1 MKIEKKDLTK
11 EVLSNLFETAS
22 YGNSSCGFKTSKK
35 QRELTGVKEQYG
47 CDECA
52 EVLLRGG
59 KVWYIDYE
67 AEDPFPSDSVSN
79 YDNCTS
85 FPACGCLKYG
95 ATLDEI
101 VEHLN
106 DVMDGKWAGKY
117 NADDPRTVMCDIVKL
132 ITEDT
137 EGDMYT
143 AWNVAQ
149 AAFFGEIVYG

>member
-35 QRELTGVKEQYG
+35 QRELTGVNGQFG

-67 AEDPFPSDSVSN
+67 AEEPDASDSVSN
-79 YDNCTS
+79 YDNCTP
-85 FPACGCLKYG
+85 FGAGGCLKYS

-106 DVMDGKWAGKY
+106 DVMDGKFVGKY
-117 NADDPRTVMCDIVKL
+117 NEDDPHTTMRNIVKL
-132 ITEDT
+132 ITED
-137 EGDMYT
+137 EDEDLYT